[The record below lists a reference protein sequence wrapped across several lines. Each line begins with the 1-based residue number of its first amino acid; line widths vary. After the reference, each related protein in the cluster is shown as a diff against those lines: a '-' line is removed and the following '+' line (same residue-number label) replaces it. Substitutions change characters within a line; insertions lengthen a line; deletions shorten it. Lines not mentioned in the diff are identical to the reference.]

1 MDNIHGKYL
10 QPLQNCREN
19 VPEWFG
25 GQIGIKKQTSK
36 TTRKCYCSKCS
47 KAKGIIELQ
56 REILFTATNGARII

>member
-25 GQIGIKKQTSK
+25 GQIGIKNKRVKPQENATAANVAK
-36 TTRKCYCSKCS
+36 RK
-47 KAKGIIELQ
+47 G
-56 REILFTATNGARII
+56 